1 MDREAEHFTCP
12 TRDHKVFYRM
22 LREMGIFGGDAPERL
37 RAFRTAGQL
46 TPEELVDRYQ
56 LQCKPVRDLI
66 VDYLRER
73 QPAMDY
79 TSLKT
84 LSYYLAKQFW
94 ADLEEHHPG
103 IDTLCL
109 PGEVADAWKQ
119 RQRTRSQV
127 ITAPDGDRAV
137 IAAERIGYRQCL
149 TPVRAFYLDLSQW
162 AIEDPAQWARWAAP
176 CPVGQEEISQRK
188 FARHRKA
195 RMDARTRERL
205 PVLPALVATVD
216 ERRKTSAALL
226 EAARRA
232 RPGET
237 FTAAGQTLTRSV
249 IESRPQDLGR
259 RPGSRQAPRPGT
271 RRRPRVLGPGR
282 RGSLQAHRLPHRGST
297 GDQPPQ
303 PDPVPAAVHGR
314 DRPPAAD
321 HPLQDR

>member
-1 MDREAEHFTCP
+1 
-12 TRDHKVFYRM
+12 M
-22 LREMGIFGGDAPERL
+22 LRELGIFGDEAPERL

-73 QPAMDY
+73 QPAVDY
-79 TSLKT
+79 TSLKM
-84 LSYYLAKQFW
+84 LSYYLAQRFW

-103 IDTLCL
+103 IDSLHLTA
-109 PGEVADAWKQ
+109 EVADAWKQ
-119 RQRTRSQV
+119 RQRTKPQI
-127 ITAPDGDRAV
+127 ITAPDGERTV
-137 IAAERIGYRQCL
+137 ITAERIGYRQCL

-162 AIEDPAQWARWAAP
+162 AIEDPARWAQWAAP

-205 PVLPALVATVD
+205 PVLPVLVGTVD
-216 ERRKTSAALL
+216 ERRKNSAALL

-232 RPGET
+232 RPGEA
-237 FTAAGQTLTRSV
+237 FTAAGQTLTRPV
-249 IESRPQDLGR
+249 TKAARKTWADD
-259 RPGSRQAPRPGT
+259 PGCRQAPRPGT
-271 RRRPRVLGPGR
+271 RRRSRVLGLGR
-282 RGSLQAHRLPHRGST
+282 RGGLQAHGLPDRGSP

-303 PDPVPAAVHGR
+303 PDPVPAAVHRR
-314 DRPPAAD
+314 DRPLAAD
-321 HPLQDR
+321 HPVEDR